1 MLAHKT
7 VRTNKFIE
15 QFLIFWAIFN
25 GSGHPASWV
34 AYHRLHHSV
43 TDTPEDISSP
53 KQGGSGGPSA
63 LALSNASRRQAA
75 LGA

>member
-7 VRTNKFIE
+7 VKTNPSSSIP
-15 QFLIFWAIFN
+15 IFWASLN

-34 AYHRLHHSV
+34 AYHRCTMPYRYS
-43 TDTPEDISSP
+43 EDISSP
-53 KQGGSGGPSA
+53 KQAVSVA
-63 LALSNASRRQAA
+63 HLAGFIKTQPADKKT